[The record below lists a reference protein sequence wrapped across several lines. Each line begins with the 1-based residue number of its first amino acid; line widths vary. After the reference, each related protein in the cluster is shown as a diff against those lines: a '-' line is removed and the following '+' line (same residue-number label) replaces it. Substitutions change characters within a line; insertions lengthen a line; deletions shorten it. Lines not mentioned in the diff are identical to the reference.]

1 MYDLILKNGSVID
14 GTGRDAFS
22 ADIGIKGDRIARIG
36 NLDSAEAEQVINI
49 SGKVV
54 SPGFIDMHSHADA
67 TILAY
72 PTMDSMLH
80 QGITTFVG
88 CMCGHSAAPIP
99 RVSRRQ

>member
-67 TILAY
+67 TILAC
-72 PTMDSMLH
+72 H
-80 QGITTFVG
+80 
-88 CMCGHSAAPIP
+88 
-99 RVSRRQ
+99 RQ